1 MNPISPDDDPPVNA
15 PGPFSAPRELLV
27 PPRDPRRM
35 GRYAD
40 ASACFVVAWSLLEV
54 PWEIDI
60 SGSAGADGTAY
71 ASSGPMSSPEEIAAV
86 LASKTLLFV
95 IVAFMLQGRRV
106 ASYLLLFVCLMSVLA
121 MAPEI
126 PLEFRRSPWLAVL
139 SGVECVSKLA
149 TFAFLALHLKGG
161 FSRRAG

>member
-54 PWEIDI
+54 PWEIDAN
-60 SGSAGADGTAY
+60 SRG
-71 ASSGPMSSPEEIAAV
+71 EEIAAV